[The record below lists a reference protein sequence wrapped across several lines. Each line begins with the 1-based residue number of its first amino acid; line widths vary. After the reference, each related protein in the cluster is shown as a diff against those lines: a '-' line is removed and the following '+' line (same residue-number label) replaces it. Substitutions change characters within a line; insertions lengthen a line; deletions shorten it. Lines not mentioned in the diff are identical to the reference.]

1 MKNLL
6 WLLVI
11 LGVLAF
17 GMGAVMAFTGKALII
32 SPQGYWRGAMAFW
45 MLAATL
51 KLVSQEK

>member
-1 MKNLL
+1 MKNVL

-17 GMGAVMAFTGKALII
+17 GVGTVLAFTGKMLVIA
-32 SPQGYWRGAMAFW
+32 PQGYWRGAMGFW

-51 KLVSQEK
+51 KLISSEK

>member
-6 WLLVI
+6 WLLII

-17 GMGAVMAFTGKALII
+17 LGGAVMAFTGKHLVLT
-32 SPQGYWRGAMAFW
+32 PQGYWRGAMGFW

-51 KLVSQEK
+51 KLVSAEK

>member
-17 GMGAVMAFTGKALII
+17 GVGTVLAFTGKMLVIA
-32 SPQGYWRGAMAFW
+32 PQGYWRGAMAFW

-51 KLVSQEK
+51 KLITSDK